1 MAQGT
6 AVSDDRRARATARY
20 VRMTP
25 MKVRRVVDLIRGME
39 AREAL
44 SVLQFAPQA
53 ASEPVAK
60 VLASAVANAEHNQ
73 QLDAESL
80 VVAVAY
86 VDEGPTLKR
95 FRPRAQGR
103 AFRINKRTSH
113 ITIEVESVATTSAR
127 PAKKAAAA
135 APAKAAPAKKAPAK
149 AAKAAKDTPAKAA
162 KGTAA
167 KDTAAKDTAAK
178 DTAAGASEAKSP
190 RGRKAAK
197 AAKVEPTAAETEPRE
212 TEPTATKAPTTATAV
227 TDGAPAETEVLGT
240 DAPAQTTDRTTDADQ
255 APDATTEEG
264 TR

>member
-6 AVSDDRRARATARY
+6 AVADYRRARATARY

-60 VLASAVANAEHNQ
+60 VLASAVANAEHNH
-73 QLDAESL
+73 QLDPETL
-80 VVAVAY
+80 IVAVAY

-113 ITIEVESVATTSAR
+113 ITIEVESVATEQAR
-127 PAKKAAAA
+127 PARKAAPAKAAPARKA
-135 APAKAAPAKKAPAK
+135 APAKAAPAKATKATKAAPEKPAK
-149 AAKAAKDTPAKAA
+149 ASDATAAT
-162 KGTAA
+162 GTAA
-167 KDTAAKDTAAK
+167 PETPVED
-178 DTAAGASEAKSP
+178 EATTTP
-190 RGRKAAK
+190 ATETTETPATETTE
-197 AAKVEPTAAETEPRE
+197 APAAEQATTEQ
-212 TEPTATKAPTTATAV
+212 
-227 TDGAPAETEVLGT
+227 TDE
-240 DAPAQTTDRTTDADQ
+240 
-255 APDATTEEG
+255 TTEEG